1 MSKASKITLVLTS
14 LSAVGIIYGVHY
26 VQEAEQQVLVIR
38 PILLTIAA
46 NGNIKSMYQG
56 VIKDKERQ
64 RIKHERAEELR
75 LQQAL
80 QKEYEAIQPV
90 AARPKG

>member
-1 MSKASKITLVLTS
+1 MSKASKITLALTS

-26 VQEAEQQVLVIR
+26 VQEAEQL
-38 PILLTIAA
+38 
-46 NGNIKSMYQG
+46 SMYQG

-64 RIKHERAEELR
+64 RIKEERAEELR

-80 QKEYEAIQPV
+80 QKQYEAIQPV
-90 AARPKG
+90 AGRPKA

>member
-26 VQEAEQQVLVIR
+26 VQEAEQQ
-38 PILLTIAA
+38 
-46 NGNIKSMYQG
+46 SMYQG